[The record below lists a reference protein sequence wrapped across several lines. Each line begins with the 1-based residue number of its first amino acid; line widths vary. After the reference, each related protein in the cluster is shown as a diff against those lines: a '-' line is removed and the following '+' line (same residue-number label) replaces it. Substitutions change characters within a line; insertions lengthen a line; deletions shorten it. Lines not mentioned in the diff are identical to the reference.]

1 VIDQRTLLLA
11 IGGIVISSTLLQFS
25 QPHLRLPARLEK
37 PAGMAFGFVSGL
49 VGGISSMFGPP
60 LIIYLVSLRLSKD
73 MFVSAIG
80 CLYLSAVVPWVAGLI
95 LFGVMDSRTLTLSA
109 AGVVPVFTGILLGQQ
124 IRRRMSERWF
134 RTFVLIILLAAGCTM
149 LWRALA
155 F

>member
-1 VIDQRTLLLA
+1 ML
-11 IGGIVISSTLLQFS
+11 
-25 QPHLRLPARLEK
+25 
-37 PAGMAFGFVSGL
+37 FGLVSGL

-60 LIIYLVSLRLSKD
+60 LIIYLVSLHLSKD

-95 LFGVMDSRTLTLSA
+95 WFGIMDSRTLSLSGL
-109 AGVVPVFTGILLGQQ
+109 GVIPVFAGILIGQQ
-124 IRRRMSERWF
+124 IRKRMSERRF
-134 RTFVLIILLAAGCTM
+134 RTFVLIILLIAGCTM